1 MADNCSTVSK
11 LFYIR
16 SDGDND
22 TIHYLFDYTQKPSLV
37 VLMTAKDSIIQV
49 NYSDNLENTIKFT
62 TSLKYTFASIFNN
75 VSK

>member
-11 LFYIR
+11 LVYIR

-22 TIHYLFDYTQKPSLV
+22 TVHYLFDYTKKPSLV
-37 VLMTAKDSIIQV
+37 VLMTPKDSVIQV
-49 NYSDNLENTIKFT
+49 NYSSNLENTIKFT
-62 TSLKYTFASIFNN
+62 TPLKYTFASIFNN